1 MGRRLAIVALT
12 MSALAPLGLL
22 GLWSVGDQ
30 WFFPALL
37 PARLTFESWRTVI
50 NGRLATE
57 AITSGVVAVS
67 TAAIACVL
75 ALPVGRAMARLSG
88 WRRRVAAATAFLPVA
103 APPIALGLGL
113 QYAFVTLGLSGT
125 ILGVIA
131 AHVVPA
137 TSFLAIYFSG
147 VFTALDPRIE
157 DEARSLGAKPLQI
170 WTRITIP
177 IVKRPILDAL
187 ALGFLVSWA
196 QVPLTLVIGGGIV
209 RTLPL
214 AVYDYVRSGET
225 RYAATGALL
234 LTIPPML
241 ALLAA
246 RRERVAPL

>member
-1 MGRRLAIVALT
+1 MGRRVAIAAVAF
-12 MSALAPLGLL
+12 SALAPLVLL
-22 GLWSVGDQ
+22 GLWSVGDR

-37 PARLTFESWRTVI
+37 PPHLTADAWRALL
-50 NGRLATE
+50 GRRLASE
-57 AITSGVVAVS
+57 AVTSGIVALS
-67 TAAIACVL
+67 TAVLSCVL
-75 ALPVGRAMARLSG
+75 ALPVGRAMARLNG
-88 WRRRVAAATAFLPVA
+88 WRRRVAAAMAFVPVA

-113 QYAFVTLGLSGT
+113 QYAFVRLGLAGT
-125 ILGVIA
+125 VCGVIV

-137 TSFLAIYFSG
+137 TSFLAIYFAG
-147 VFTALDPRIE
+147 VFSALDPRIE
-157 DEARSLGAKPLQI
+157 DEARSLGAKPLQV
-170 WTRITIP
+170 WTRVTIP
-177 IVKRPILDAL
+177 IVKRQIGDAL

-234 LTIPPML
+234 LTVPPML

>member
-1 MGRRLAIVALT
+1 MGRRLAII
-12 MSALAPLGLL
+12 ALAFSAVAPLLLL

-37 PARLTFESWRTVI
+37 PPHLTDDSWKALLG
-50 NGRLATE
+50 GRLARE
-57 AITSGVVAVS
+57 AIESGVVAIA
-67 TAAIACVL
+67 TAAIACAL
-75 ALPVGRAMARLSG
+75 ALPVGHAMARLSG
-88 WRRRVAAATAFLPVA
+88 WRRRVAAAVAFLPVA

-113 QYAFVTLGLSGT
+113 QYAFATLGLTGT
-125 ILGVIA
+125 IGGVIL

-137 TSFLAIYFSG
+137 TGFLAIYFAG

-157 DEARSLGAKPLQI
+157 DEARSLGAKPLQVWI
-170 WTRITIP
+170 HITMP
-177 IVKRPILDAL
+177 IVKRQIGDAL

-196 QVPLTLVIGGGIV
+196 QVPLTLVIGGGVV

-214 AVYDYVRSGET
+214 AVYDYVRAGET

>member
-1 MGRRLAIVALT
+1 MGRRIAIAALVL
-12 MSALAPLGLL
+12 SAFGPLVLL

-37 PARLTFESWRTVI
+37 PKRLATDAWSMA
-50 NGRLATE
+50 GSGHLATE
-57 AITSGVVAVS
+57 AITSGVVALA
-67 TAAIACVL
+67 TAALSCVL
-75 ALPVGRAMARLSG
+75 ALPVGRAMARLTG
-88 WRRRVAAATAFLPVA
+88 WRRRVATAAAFLPVM

-113 QYAFVTLGLSGT
+113 QYAFVTIGLSGT
-125 ILGVIA
+125 LLGVIV

-137 TSFLAIYFSG
+137 TSFLAIYFTG
-147 VFTALDPRIE
+147 VFAALDPRIE
-157 DEARSLGAKPLQI
+157 DEARSLGATPLQV

-177 IVKRPILDAL
+177 IVSQPIGDAL

-196 QVPLTLVIGGGIV
+196 QVPLTLVIGGGVV

-225 RYAATGALL
+225 RYAAAGALL
-234 LTIPPML
+234 LTVPPIL

>member
-1 MGRRLAIVALT
+1 MGRRLAIAALT
-12 MSALAPLGLL
+12 VSALAPLVLL
-22 GLWSVGDQ
+22 GVWSVGDR

-37 PARLTFESWRTVI
+37 PPRLTAGAWKALLGGQLGIDVI
-50 NGRLATE
+50 V
-57 AITSGVVAVS
+57 SGVVAS
-67 TAAIACVL
+67 ATAAIACAL

-88 WRRRVAAATAFLPVA
+88 WRRRVAAAVAFLPVA

-113 QYAFVTLGLSGT
+113 QYAFATLGLTGT
-125 ILGVIA
+125 VGGVIL

-137 TSFLAIYFSG
+137 TGFLAIYFSG

-157 DEARSLGAKPLQI
+157 DEARSLGARPLQV
-170 WTRITIP
+170 WTHITIP
-177 IVKRPILDAL
+177 IVRSQIGDAL

-214 AVYDYVRSGET
+214 AVYDYVRAGET
-225 RYAATGALL
+225 RYAAAGALL
-234 LTIPPML
+234 LTMPPML

>member
-1 MGRRLAIVALT
+1 MGRRLAIAALT
-12 MSALAPLGLL
+12 VSALAPLVLL

-37 PARLTFESWRTVI
+37 PPHLTAEAWKALLG
-50 NGRLATE
+50 GRLA
-57 AITSGVVAVS
+57 IDVIVSGVVAS
-67 TAAIACVL
+67 ATAAIACAL

-125 ILGVIA
+125 IVGVIA

-137 TSFLAIYFSG
+137 TSFLAIYFAG
-147 VFTALDPRIE
+147 VFTAVDPRIE
-157 DEARSLGAKPLQI
+157 DEARSLGAKPLQV
-170 WTRITIP
+170 WTRITLP
-177 IVKRPILDAL
+177 IVKRQIGDAL

-196 QVPLTLVIGGGIV
+196 QVPLTLVIGGGII

-241 ALLAA
+241 ALLVA

>member
-1 MGRRLAIVALT
+1 MGRRITIGALAL
-12 MSALAPLGLL
+12 SALAPFVILGVWSL
-22 GLWSVGDQ
+22 GDH

-37 PARLTFESWRTVI
+37 PGALTADSWRAVL
-50 NGRLATE
+50 NGRLA
-57 AITSGVVAVS
+57 AAVATSGAVAIATAAVS
-67 TAAIACVL
+67 CGIG
-75 ALPVGRAMARLSG
+75 LPIGHAVARLDGSRRHIAMAL
-88 WRRRVAAATAFLPVA
+88 AFLPVA

-113 QYAFVTLGLSGT
+113 QYGFVQLGLGGT
-125 ILGVIA
+125 IAGVIA

-137 TSFLAIYFSG
+137 TSFLVIYFAG
-147 VFTALDPRIE
+147 VFTALDRRIE
-157 DEARSLGAKPLQI
+157 DEARSLGATPRQV
-170 WTRITIP
+170 WTRITLP
-177 IVKRPILDAL
+177 IIRRPIGDAL

-214 AVYDYVRSGET
+214 AVYDYLRSGEA

-234 LTIPPML
+234 LTVPPVL